1 MVSVVRKMN
10 FDLIIDVGPAVMAA
24 CVLLSLFAGFIKGTV
39 GFALPMILISGLAT
53 FLPAEVALAG
63 MIIPSVVANTYQA
76 FRNGAIAAHQ
86 SVKDHRVYLG
96 VLLVVLVL
104 SAQLVTLLPSWSLFL
119 IVGVPISLMATL
131 QLVGWRPKVD
141 PSRRRTVEVGAGFVS
156 GFLGGMTGAW
166 GTATVFY
173 LTALSTPKI
182 EQMRVQGVVFAA
194 GSFMFFFAHLTSG
207 ILTAPSLTLSA
218 VLLVPVLIGLG
229 IGYRLNARLDQEKF
243 RTVTLIVL
251 ILAGLN
257 LIRRG
262 LLG

>member
-1 MVSVVRKMN
+1 M
-10 FDLIIDVGPAVMAA
+10 
-24 CVLLSLFAGFIKGTV
+24 
-39 GFALPMILISGLAT
+39 
-53 FLPAEVALAG
+53 
-63 MIIPSVVANTYQA
+63 
-76 FRNGAIAAHQ
+76 
-86 SVKDHRVYLG
+86 
-96 VLLVVLVL
+96 
-104 SAQLVTLLPSWSLFL
+104 
-119 IVGVPISLMATL
+119 
-131 QLVGWRPKVD
+131 
-141 PSRRRTVEVGAGFVS
+141 
-156 GFLGGMTGAW
+156 
-166 GTATVFY
+166 FY

-243 RTVTLIVL
+243 RTITLIVL